1 MNFLM
6 TSLSHVWALE
16 CFEDFQNLE
25 RTICCVICSV
35 VKFAG
40 GGSYEPMAHTIVGKD
55 GYKVEL
61 SNLTIAGLS

>member
-25 RTICCVICSV
+25 RTICGVICSV
-35 VKFAG
+35 LNSR